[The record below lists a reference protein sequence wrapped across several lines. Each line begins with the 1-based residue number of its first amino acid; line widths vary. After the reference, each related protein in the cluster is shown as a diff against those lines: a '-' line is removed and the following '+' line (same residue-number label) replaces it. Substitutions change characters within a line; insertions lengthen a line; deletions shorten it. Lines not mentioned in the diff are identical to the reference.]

1 LLRQEAIKEIFVK
14 SSLEATVLQAI
25 KQGDLSQLEALV
37 VEHGT
42 EAIRADTNPA
52 ELTALHW
59 AAGAGDLKI
68 VRYLMSDA
76 IQAEPGATR
85 INNFTPL
92 HAAAMQGQAEVCQE
106 LLMAG
111 VDVNVQTIPQGYAP
125 LHSAAYG
132 GHLEAIKI
140 LVTYGANLELRNY
153 RGERPIDTAQRQNQ
167 NEVVLFLQEVM
178 SQKS

>member
-1 LLRQEAIKEIFVK
+1 MK
-14 SSLEATVLQAI
+14 SSLEATILQVI

-37 VEHGT
+37 VEHGA
-42 EAIRADTNPA
+42 EAIRADTNPE

-76 IQAEPGATR
+76 IQADPRATR

-92 HAAAMQGQAEVCQE
+92 HTAAMQGRAEVCQE
-106 LLMAG
+106 LLEAG
-111 VDVNVQTIPQGYAP
+111 VEVNIQTVPQGYAP

-132 GHLEAIKI
+132 GHLEAIKV
-140 LVTYGANLELRNY
+140 LLAYGANLELRNY
-153 RGERPIDTAQRQNQ
+153 RDERPIDTAQRQNQ
-167 NEVVLFLQEVM
+167 EEVVIFLQEAM
-178 SQKS
+178 RQKS

>member
-1 LLRQEAIKEIFVK
+1 MK
-14 SSLEATVLQAI
+14 SSLEATILQAI
-25 KQGDLSQLEALV
+25 KQGNLSQLEALV
-37 VEHGT
+37 EEHGA
-42 EAIRADTNPA
+42 EAIRADTNPE

-68 VRYLMSDA
+68 VCYLMSDA
-76 IQAEPGATR
+76 IQADPRATR

-92 HAAAMQGQAEVCQE
+92 HAAAMQGHSEVCQE
-106 LLMAG
+106 LLETG

-132 GHLEAIKI
+132 GYLEAIKV
-140 LVTYGANLELRNY
+140 LLAYGADLELRNY
-153 RGERPIDTAQRQNQ
+153 RDERPVETAQRQNQ
-167 NEVVLFLQEVM
+167 NEVVVFLQKTM